1 MKSCVVKW
9 LTPKAHSSCGQT
21 IGEHTNWFLY
31 VYLEVKFIFMKGP
44 NDNSQR
50 RERSRFES
58 WWRGSSCWSF
68 FQVECGCLHPV
79 LIVLTS
85 PGTHKC
91 LRDCFHKM
99 SIRISWHCCNFE
111 NLIFIVII
119 ITITNIIV
127 TMSSICTI
135 TVAGLLISRSK
146 HNRGKSSTSPSTTS
160 G

>member
-1 MKSCVVKW
+1 MKSCAVKW
-9 LTPKAHSSCGQT
+9 LTPKAHWSCGQT
-21 IGEHTNWFLY
+21 IGEHTNWSY

-58 WWRGSSCWSF
+58 WWRGSSSWGF
-68 FQVECGCLHPV
+68 FQVDIFTLSWLSKHHQ
-79 LIVLTS
+79 
-85 PGTHKC
+85 GTHKC
-91 LRDCFHKM
+91 LRDCFHKI
-99 SIRISWHCCNFE
+99 SIRISWHCYNFE

-119 ITITNIIV
+119 ITITKIII